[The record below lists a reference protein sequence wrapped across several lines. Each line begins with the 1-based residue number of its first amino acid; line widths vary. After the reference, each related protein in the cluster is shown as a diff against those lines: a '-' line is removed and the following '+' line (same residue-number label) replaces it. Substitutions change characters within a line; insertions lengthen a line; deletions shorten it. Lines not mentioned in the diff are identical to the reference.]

1 MKILIEDYWALVN
14 QENFNI
20 MTEEE
25 KEVEKLKYVYGWKD
39 AQDVAN
45 SVWGTIHESLLRGQ
59 LVFAYRNLGNR
70 EKSGSGLYQLVIS
83 RNYSETGLPLNEYN
97 VGYIIT
103 NSYTALLPRMPL
115 EYLKTELK
123 KYINSWKL
131 EKEAIESF
139 DNILK
144 RLE

>member
-1 MKILIEDYWALVN
+1 MKILIEDYLALVN

-25 KEVEKLKYVYGWKD
+25 KEVERLKYVYGWKD

-45 SVWGTIHESLLRGQ
+45 SVWGTIYESLLRGQ
-59 LVFAYRNLGNR
+59 LIFAYRNLGNR
-70 EKSGSGLYQLVIS
+70 DKSGLYQLVVS

-97 VGYIIT
+97 VGYIIA
-103 NSYTALLPRMPL
+103 NSYTALLPKMPL

>member
-1 MKILIEDYWALVN
+1 MKILIEDCQALVN

-25 KEVEKLKYVYGWKD
+25 KEIERLKYVYGWKD

-59 LVFAYRNLGNR
+59 LIFAYRNLGNR
-70 EKSGSGLYQLVIS
+70 EKSGLYQLVVS

-103 NSYTALLPRMPL
+103 NSYTALLPRMQ
-115 EYLKTELK
+115 YLKTELK
-123 KYINSWKL
+123 KDINSWKL